1 MHVIH
6 VKDTLADGPGPG
18 EVILRQ
24 LGEGA
29 EQVGLGCV
37 FDVTS
42 DGESI
47 WI

>member
-1 MHVIH
+1 
-6 VKDTLADGPGPG
+6 
-18 EVILRQ
+18 VILRELRG
-24 LGEGA
+24 LGGEA
-29 EQVGLGCV
+29 GLGCR